1 MSFTTVFIIVFA
13 IFVIVVLIEGLRSA
27 KSQSGE
33 KDFLVAG
40 RGMGAW
46 VGGASIAATQMSA
59 GTFVG
64 TMGIHYLTGSSFLMP
79 TIGIWLAFIFAGFVI
94 APRLHRYID
103 KTGAL
108 TFPDFI
114 GDRYGQKLPRV
125 VITVLLIGSYLIF
138 LSAQY
143 QAGGIVF
150 QQIFDIPF
158 YWGSTILMVFIVIY
172 TVVGG
177 MTAVMR
183 TDFVQQIVMSLAV
196 VIGVPVAIHA
206 AGGIGELPTEFN
218 DIGAEFAG
226 WNYSWV
232 DLLGFVMGFGFAA
245 MVAPVLLMRFY
256 AMRDAKT
263 CARGS
268 LVAVFFTMITFGCVA
283 IIGMSMRIIS
293 PDLESPD
300 LASSVF
306 ATEVL
311 PSFLG
316 ALMLTAVL
324 AAVLSTVD
332 SVLLVIG
339 PAFSHDLYGKILRPQ
354 ATERQRLRT
363 ARIATIVFGALP
375 ILLTFMQLDVVQFIV
390 LAYAAL
396 VGSTVFAPLVL
407 GIFWER
413 ANTAGAMTA
422 MVGGFSVCLIWYL
435 IGQPYFAPVV
445 PGIIVNVLAMAIVSP
460 LTKRPEPQTL
470 EPFFDQPD
478 KVRT

>member
-1 MSFTTVFIIVFA
+1 MTFNTAFIIVFTVF
-13 IFVIVVLIEGLRSA
+13 FVLVLVEGLRSA
-27 KSQSGE
+27 QSQSGE

-40 RGMGAW
+40 RNMGAW

-103 KTGAL
+103 KKGAL

-114 GDRYGQKLPRV
+114 GDRYGQKLPRI
-125 VITVLLIGSYLIF
+125 VITLLLILSYLIF

-150 QQIFDIPF
+150 QQIFGIPF

-172 TVVGG
+172 TVIGG

-196 VIGVPVAIHA
+196 VIGVPFAVRA
-206 AGGIGELPTEFN
+206 AGGIDVLPTAFSR
-218 DIGAEFAG
+218 IGAEFAG
-226 WNYSWV
+226 WHYGWV

-268 LVAVFFTMITFGCVA
+268 LVAVFFTMVTFGCVA
-283 IIGMSMRIIS
+283 VIGMSMRIVS
-293 PDLESPD
+293 PDLKSPD

-316 ALMLTAVL
+316 ALLLTAVL

-339 PAFSHDLYGKILRPQ
+339 PAFSHDFYGKLLCPH
-354 ATERQRLRT
+354 ATESQRLKM

-375 ILLTFMQLDVVQFIV
+375 IFLTFMQLDVVQFIV
-390 LAYAAL
+390 LAYSAL

-407 GIFWER
+407 GIFWKR
-413 ANTAGAMTA
+413 ANTAGAMVA
-422 MVGGFSVCLIWYL
+422 MVSGFSVCLVWYL
-435 IGQPYFAPVV
+435 IGQPFFAPVI
-445 PGIIVNVLAMAIVSP
+445 PGIMVNVLTMAIVSS
-460 LTKRPEPQTL
+460 LTKRPEPQIL
-470 EPFFDQPD
+470 SSFFDLQS
-478 KVRT
+478 RTRI